1 MNKKVLV
8 VAGLLIFLAI
18 FWWAFQPTPAPVSTE
33 KLIIPEPPEVIVD
46 TVFYHSQESNES
58 ITVAYV
64 QDQAILDGAG
74 FEGLSLIQ
82 VDASSGARYVTSD
95 NVVEIQREEDQVTV
109 LENTKLV
116 FKGQEQTVSE
126 ESEPAVQVASGTTT
140 ASSSDSEAE

>member
-8 VAGLLIFLAI
+8 VTGLLIFLAI
-18 FWWAFQPTPAPVSTE
+18 FWWAFQPTPTPVSTE

-46 TVFYHSQESNES
+46 TIFYRSQESTES
-58 ITVAYV
+58 ITVSYV
-64 QDQAILDGAG
+64 QDQAILDGTG
-74 FEGLSLIQ
+74 FEGLSLTQ

-95 NVVEIQREEDQVTV
+95 NVVEIQREGDQVMV

-126 ESEPAVQVASGTTT
+126 ESEPAVQAA
-140 ASSSDSEAE
+140 ASSTAASSTDSEAE